1 MDVKQDQIDAA
12 RRELYEFNDAS
23 RTLES
28 CVMDMRLQYERLKKN
43 VIEANQEIA
52 ITDNLVR
59 AQRVAIDRQRK
70 EIDELK
76 VEMG

>member
-1 MDVKQDQIDAA
+1 MDVKQQQIDAA

-43 VIEANQEIA
+43 VTEANQEISV
-52 ITDNLVR
+52 TKNLVE
-59 AQRVAIDRQRK
+59 AQKITIEKQKRQLEK
-70 EIDELK
+70 YELIY
-76 VEMG
+76 